1 MLVVSSSSSKE
12 LGLKIAEKLNARIAD
27 FEVKRFAD
35 GEIYIRAK
43 ENIENEQ
50 LVLIGNT
57 YPDENLVEL
66 LFMQD
71 LIQDLIDSKD
81 FITIV
86 PYYGYA
92 RQDRRF
98 LDGESIASRTCAEL
112 LEVNC
117 NRIITVNLHK
127 DDIRNY
133 FKKKVKNL
141 IAGKAIAELAD
152 RANVDVVLSPDMGS
166 FYLAKDVGDVLKI
179 ESAHFDKKRISD
191 RSVEATLSTD
201 VKGKN
206 VLLVDDI
213 ISTGSTIIAA
223 SKILRANGAKSV
235 HVVCVHGLFL
245 KNSIE
250 RIKKV
255 CDSVNASDTLKSKAT
270 SYSVASLIADAVLS
284 IA

>member
-12 LGLKIAEKLNARIAD
+12 LASKVAKKLNARIAD

-43 ENIENEQ
+43 ENMENEQ
-50 LVLIGNT
+50 IVLIGNT
-57 YPDENLVEL
+57 HPDENLVEL

-71 LIQDLIDSKD
+71 LIRDLTGD
-81 FITIV
+81 FITVI

-98 LDGESIASRTCAEL
+98 LDGESIASKTCAKL

-133 FKKKVKNL
+133 FKKEVKNL

-152 RANVDVVLSPDMGS
+152 RVNVDVVLSPDMGS

-179 ESAHFDKKRISD
+179 ESAHFDKKRIND
-191 RSVEATLSTD
+191 RSVESTLNVD

-245 KNSIE
+245 ENSIE
-250 RIKKV
+250 RIKEV

>member
-12 LGLKIAEKLNARIAD
+12 LASKVAKKLNARIAD

-43 ENIENEQ
+43 ENMENEQ
-50 LVLIGNT
+50 IVLIGNT
-57 YPDENLVEL
+57 HPDENLVEL

-71 LIQDLIDSKD
+71 LIQDLTGD
-81 FITIV
+81 FITVI

-98 LDGESIASRTCAEL
+98 LDGESIASKTCARL

-133 FKKKVKNL
+133 FKKEVKNL

-152 RANVDVVLSPDMGS
+152 RVNVDVVLSPDMGS

-179 ESAHFDKKRISD
+179 ESAHFDKKRIND
-191 RSVEATLSTD
+191 RSVESTLSTD
-201 VKGKN
+201 VKGKS

-245 KNSIE
+245 ENSIE
-250 RIKKV
+250 RIKEV

>member
-12 LGLKIAEKLNARIAD
+12 LASKVAKKLNARIAD

-43 ENIENEQ
+43 ENMENEQ
-50 LVLIGNT
+50 IVLIGNT
-57 YPDENLVEL
+57 HPDENLVEL

-71 LIQDLIDSKD
+71 LIRDLTGD
-81 FITIV
+81 FITVI

-98 LDGESIASRTCAEL
+98 LDGESIASKTCARL

-133 FKKKVKNL
+133 FKKEVKNL

-152 RANVDVVLSPDMGS
+152 RVNVDVVLSPDMGS

-179 ESAHFDKKRISD
+179 ESAHFDKKRIND
-191 RSVEATLSTD
+191 RSVESTLSTD
-201 VKGKN
+201 VKGKS

-245 KNSIE
+245 ENSIE
-250 RIKKV
+250 RIKEV